1 MHIET
6 KRALFALAVAL
17 VDDPAGRDELAVYG
31 DIPEHLKDALIDIM
45 AGEMDV
51 KRVTLPGEPA

>member
-1 MHIET
+1 MKKNT
-6 KRALFALAVAL
+6 QRALFELAVAL

-45 AGEMDV
+45 AGDIDV
-51 KRVTLPGEPA
+51 TEAN

>member
-17 VDDPAGRDELAVYG
+17 VDDPAGREELAVYG

-45 AGEMDV
+45 ANDINI
-51 KRVTLPGEPA
+51 TN